1 MRRLPEILLLAV
13 CVASAWAYSALPP
26 IVASDASWLLPFAS
40 LPARSASRALAAFM
54 IPITLVIL
62 LAAYRWSVS
71 PAGRAASGRTLPSWL
86 GKPAGHEPEYEK
98 FSGSLDLMMLC
109 VIALT
114 SALHLG
120 LLATSLGWT
129 GPVATLVGV
138 VNGVCLGVM
147 GNVMPRL
154 RPNAI
159 AGMRTAAMLGDA
171 VAWRNAHATFG
182 RTWVAGGAVV
192 IATALL
198 APRYAMVAF
207 VAAVAVSIV
216 LAPIVSRRALA
227 RSTRDDRQSR
237 VTSG

>member
-1 MRRLPEILLLAV
+1 MRRLPELLLLAV
-13 CVASAWAYSALPP
+13 CIASAWAYSALPP
-26 IVASDASWLLPFAS
+26 IVISDASWLLPIS
-40 LPARSASRALAAFM
+40 DLPARPASRALAAFM
-54 IPITLVIL
+54 IPLTLVIL

-71 PAGRAASGRTLPSWL
+71 PAGRAASGRTLPSW
-86 GKPAGHEPEYEK
+86 PAGREPEYEK

-159 AGMRTAAMLGDA
+159 AGLRTASMLGDA
-171 VAWRNAHATFG
+171 VAWLNAHASFG

-198 APRYAMVAF
+198 APRYAVVAL

-227 RSTRDDRQSR
+227 RSAALRPS
-237 VTSG
+237 V

>member
-1 MRRLPEILLLAV
+1 MRRLPEFLLLAV
-13 CVASAWAYSALPP
+13 CIASAWAYSALPP
-26 IVASDASWLLPFAS
+26 IVTADVSWLLPVS
-40 LPARSASRALAAFM
+40 GLPVEEGPRALAAFM
-54 IPITLVIL
+54 VPLTLVGL
-62 LAAYRWSVS
+62 LGAYRWSVS

-86 GKPAGHEPEYEK
+86 GKPAGREPEYEK
-98 FSGSLDLMMLC
+98 FSGSLDLMMVC

-120 LLATSLGWT
+120 LLATSLGWN

-159 AGMRTAAMLGDA
+159 AGMRTAAMLDDA
-171 VAWRNAHATFG
+171 VAWRHAHSSFG
-182 RTWVAGGAVV
+182 RTWIAGGAVV
-192 IATALL
+192 IATAVL
-198 APRYAMVAF
+198 APRYALVSF
-207 VAAVAVSIV
+207 VAAVLVSLL

-227 RSTRDDRQSR
+227 RSATLRPTR
-237 VTSG
+237 